1 MGRRIASGP
10 RFLAGRLRSTVGL
23 IVLLTPLTGFVD
35 AARAATCNPADAG
48 EVKAAIAEIER
59 SLDPC
64 GESAEVRDVLHQ
76 FSQCAARGFRICT
89 DRRSERNFI
98 ERADGVADGVHATI
112 TWNPALRTEL
122 EWGCNGDPTRA
133 VRRDPAA
140 SLLHELVH
148 AMRFTSGVFRYSPM
162 GGGYGNNEEFYAN
175 TIEMIYRSEK
185 GLPIYDY
192 GYHSFDPA
200 SFLERNMAIVL
211 LTDLRVAQQSLFD
224 ALAHVDAPFN
234 PIKQLDDRRRKL
246 QGG

>member
-148 AMRFTSGVFRYSPM
+148 AVQDCSGLDPA
-162 GGGYGNNEEFYAN
+162 EHEFEAVR
-175 TIEMIYRSEK
+175 IENIYRRARQLCQRTRYGEQP
-185 GLPIYDY
+185 LPAAMLIPC
-192 GYHSFDPA
+192 DPGHCVCQPVQRSVA
-200 SFLERNMAIVL
+200 SAPPP
-211 LTDLRVAQQSLFD
+211 AD
-224 ALAHVDAPFN
+224 AATASR
-234 PIKQLDDRRRKL
+234 KRRAGDTR
-246 QGG
+246 Q